1 VPVATSTNGRPQQFH
16 VNAAARSRL
25 VVATVTAVA
34 LALTAVDG
42 WAQQGSQASSRRTIL
57 AIGAHAGDAELT
69 TGLLLSHQKRLGD
82 RTVILHM
89 TLGEGGNPKLS
100 PDAYGE
106 QKRREA
112 QAVAATLGA
121 EVLFAP
127 YKDGQLP
134 DDDATRRYVADVIR
148 QVQPTHILTHWGASI
163 HKDHAATHR
172 IVVDAVLLA
181 SLPGVVT
188 DHPAWRGIRAVWYA
202 ENWEDADGFRP
213 YVYVGVSPED
223 STRWRDAVSKY
234 EFVGGKISSFA
245 YLDYYS
251 ALMTVRGAESNRRR
265 AVSFD
270 IDQFGK
276 RRVID
281 SLP

>member
-1 VPVATSTNGRPQQFH
+1 MRC
-16 VNAAARSRL
+16 AAHR
-25 VVATVTAVA
+25 A
-34 LALTAVDG
+34 LAAVVMMAVSLASPATEARAQTAP
-42 WAQQGSQASSRRTIL
+42 RTIL

-69 TGLLLSHQKRLGD
+69 SGLLLARQRRAGD
-82 RTVILHM
+82 RAVILHL
-89 TLGEGGNPKLS
+89 TLGEGGNPRLS
-100 PDAYGE
+100 PEAYGA

-112 QAVAATLGA
+112 QAVAAALGA

-127 YKDGQLP
+127 YKDGELP
-134 DDDATRRYVADVIR
+134 DDDAARRYVADVIR
-148 QVQPTHILTHWGASI
+148 QVRPTHVITHWGESI

-188 DHPAWRGIRAVWYA
+188 EHPAWRGIRSVWYA
-202 ENWEDADGFRP
+202 ENWEDPDGFRP
-213 YVYVGVSPED
+213 YVYVGVAAED
-223 STRWRDAVSKY
+223 STRWREAVAKY
-234 EFVGGKISSFA
+234 EFVGGSISSFR

-251 ALMTVRGAESNRRR
+251 ALMTVRGAESRRGR
-265 AVSFD
+265 AIAFD
-270 IDQFGK
+270 IDQLGK

>member
-1 VPVATSTNGRPQQFH
+1 VS
-16 VNAAARSRL
+16 AAARSRL
-25 VVATVTAVA
+25 VVAIAAALA
-34 LALTAVDG
+34 LALTSAG
-42 WAQQGSQASSRRTIL
+42 AWAQPGSQSSARTIL

-69 TGLLLSHQKRLGD
+69 TGLLLAHQKRLGD

-112 QAVAATLGA
+112 QAVAAALGA

-148 QVQPTHILTHWGASI
+148 QVKPTHIVTHWSASI

-188 DHPAWRGIRAVWYA
+188 EHPAWRGIRSVWYA
-202 ENWEDADGFRP
+202 ENWEDGDGFRP
-213 YVYVGVSPED
+213 YVYVGVTPED
-223 STRWRDAVSKY
+223 STRWRDAVAKY

-251 ALMTVRGAESNRRR
+251 ALMTVRGAESSRRR

-270 IDQFGK
+270 IDQLGK